1 MKVIIDLIEDLRES
15 IQNNAEYQITAMLLK
30 PNGEDDKKLE
40 YAGEAPVASF
50 VLDEEKR
57 ELVLSVDTQQ
67 ESLKIGNF
75 VQHLQIM
82 GLDKMMYEVKLAV
95 SPNHPH
101 KEIVGFGVNSDESK
115 YALFI
120 MA

>member
-15 IQNNAEYQITAMLLK
+15 IQNNAAYQVTAMLLK
-30 PNGEDDKKLE
+30 ANEEDEKKLA

-50 VLDEEKR
+50 FLDEEKR
-57 ELVLSVDTQQ
+57 ELVLSVDR
-67 ESLKIGNF
+67 EKEPLKIGDF
-75 VQHLQIM
+75 VPHLQIM

-95 SPNHPH
+95 SPNHSH
-101 KEIVGFGVNSDESK
+101 KEIVGFGVNTDESK